1 MKPWLLDI
9 LACPIDKKYPL
20 QLYIFS
26 FENPNELFSSILE
39 IAKYKDL
46 KRIKSENVVK
56 TSQVDGQLNVQDDI
70 VLEKT
75 PVLSYLD
82 LIKRS
87 LDELESVVDL
97 TEIKS
102 SKTLLNY
109 IRSDIYKKI
118 ENSSKILPKND
129 VDDIL
134 PELVI
139 INKYKFE
146 IEIDT
151 GILFCP
157 ECKRWFPIIDTIPQM
172 LPDDYRDEKLEL
184 EFLKNNKNL
193 LDEKFLQQDL
203 KPFNL

>member
-9 LACPIDKKYPL
+9 LACPIDKNYPIK
-20 QLYIFS
+20 LYIFS
-26 FENPNELFSSILE
+26 YENPKEIFDSILE
-39 IAKYKDL
+39 ISKHRDL
-46 KRIKSENVVK
+46 DKVKSEKIIN
-56 TSQVDGQLNVQDDI
+56 TFQVNGQLHVQDDL

-75 PVLSYLD
+75 PIIAYLE
-82 LIKRS
+82 LVKRS
-87 LDELESVVDL
+87 LEELENLIDL
-97 TEIKS
+97 SGIKS
-102 SKTLLNY
+102 SEMLLNY
-109 IRSDIYKKI
+109 IRSDVYTKI
-118 ENSSKILPKND
+118 ENSSKSIPKKD
-129 VDDIL
+129 LDDIL

-146 IEIDT
+146 IEIET

-172 LPDDYRDEKLEL
+172 LPDEYRDENVEL
-184 EFLKNNKNL
+184 DFLKNNKNL

>member
-26 FENPNELFSSILE
+26 FENPKEIFSSILE
-39 IAKYKDL
+39 IAKYNDL

-129 VDDIL
+129 LDDIL

-203 KPFNL
+203 KPFKL

>member
-20 QLYIFS
+20 KLYIFS
-26 FENPNELFSSILE
+26 FENPNEIFSSILE

-46 KRIKSENVVK
+46 KRIKSENIVK
-56 TSQVDGQLNVQDDI
+56 TSQVDGELNVQDDI

-97 TEIKS
+97 TQIKS

-118 ENSSKILPKND
+118 ENTSKILPKND
-129 VDDIL
+129 LDNIL

-146 IEIDT
+146 IEIET

-172 LPDDYRDEKLEL
+172 LPDDYRDKKLEL
-184 EFLKNNKNL
+184 EFLKTNKNL